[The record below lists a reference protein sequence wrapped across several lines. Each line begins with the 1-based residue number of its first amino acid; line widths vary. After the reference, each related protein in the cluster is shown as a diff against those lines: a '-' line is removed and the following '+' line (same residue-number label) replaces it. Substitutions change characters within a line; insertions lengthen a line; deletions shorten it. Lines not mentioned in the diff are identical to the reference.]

1 MSPIHSKEVKKLLE
15 PLNLKTALNNVS
27 VVTIEQATN
36 IIQDYLTQ
44 NQAISSIQSAYDT
57 LEPICDEIG
66 VSSIELFSVCSTNI
80 GDQLYT
86 KPQFDRLSSQYQFKL
101 GYKLMLVSFTA
112 IEPLKNANVNHN
124 IKVLLT
130 EHCYYNSE
138 LNKLSIKIA
147 SDLDAEGM
155 YDNFEKL
162 FELLKEKQA
171 INNEINLVIGSFE

>member
-1 MSPIHSKEVKKLLE
+1 MSTIHSKEVEKLLE

-44 NQAISSIQSAYDT
+44 NQAISSIQSAYDA

-66 VSSIELFSVCSTNI
+66 ISSIELFSVCSTNI

-86 KPQFDRLSSQYQFKL
+86 QQQFDRLSSQYQFKL

-162 FELLKEKQA
+162 FE
-171 INNEINLVIGSFE
+171 